1 MRIRLKR
8 PKSKNYDE
16 SKYKIF
22 INGEKVA
29 ILKESQLFELEISN
43 PSITLEAKLNW
54 TGSKK
59 LNLQVSDGDTIEF
72 LPNSFFSKAGLILP
86 GLMVVLWS
94 LINSFNALW
103 IKWLLGIMLLLV
115 IATLMYILVLAHR
128 KWIKVIHIKH

>member
-72 LPNSFFSKAGLILP
+72 LPNSLFSKAGLILP